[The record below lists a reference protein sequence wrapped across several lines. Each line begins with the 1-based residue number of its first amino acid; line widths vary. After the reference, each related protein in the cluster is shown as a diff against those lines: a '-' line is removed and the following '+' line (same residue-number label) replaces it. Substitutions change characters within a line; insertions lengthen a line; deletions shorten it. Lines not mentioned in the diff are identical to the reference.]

1 MAHMHAPR
9 HRPEPLSLGPQS
21 SQHTSNPAH
30 RAQLLASLRSAPLPQ
45 NQQQYGQAGSYG
57 GHASQAR
64 GYQNPQAAH
73 ALVDFQHAQ
82 SAYMNELQ
90 ATIQHQIIVQQQM
103 EREATYRLLAAQQ
116 QQPQPFTYPA
126 QAPYS
131 AGPRAGSQYAYQQQQ
146 QQQQAHAQYAT
157 APHLVQAQAQAQNPL
172 VASAL
177 ARRQRQEQQR
187 RVSGQEHQPRE
198 HRSTPPV
205 SNRSTPT
212 PPAVILSAPGEPYP
226 DTSSGSE
233 SGETRPST
241 PYGQSQARGAKQNG
255 GRSNQQQQQSQGKQ
269 ASKEA
274 KASRRRSHLDT
285 LTNTL
290 SSATER
296 RLRPAHSADQSLN
309 AGPRHPSPRNSNRS
323 VSDSATSSPSR
334 AAAAAASNAAQL
346 SPRAPAFAP
355 SPPSPPTAYFSNTR
369 AVPPPVPGTATATRQ
384 PRGPPTDFEA
394 TNFSAR
400 IRAKA
405 IVSLKARSGR
415 SAAQNEH
422 GQQASLAAPAVLA
435 V

>member
-1 MAHMHAPR
+1 MHVPR
-9 HRPEPLSLGPQS
+9 HRPEPLSLGPHS

-45 NQQQYGQAGSYG
+45 HQQQYDHANSYGGQAG
-57 GHASQAR
+57 QAR
-64 GYQNPQAAH
+64 SYQNHQAAH
-73 ALVDFQHAQ
+73 ALADFQHVQ

-90 ATIQHQIIVQQQM
+90 ATIQHQILVQQQV

-116 QQPQPFTYPA
+116 QPQPFAYPA

-131 AGPRAGSQYAYQQQQ
+131 AGPHAGSQYAYQQQQ
-146 QQQQAHAQYAT
+146 QQHPHAQHAT
-157 APHLVQAQAQAQNPL
+157 APHLVQAQAQAQAQAPNPL

-177 ARRQRQEQQR
+177 ARRQRQEQQLR
-187 RVSGQEHQPRE
+187 ASGQEHQPRE
-198 HRSTPPV
+198 HRSTPPA

-226 DTSSGSE
+226 DTLSGSE

-241 PYGQSQARGAKQNG
+241 PYRQVQAKGARQNG
-255 GRSNQQQQQSQGKQ
+255 GRANQQPQVQGKQ
-269 ASKEA
+269 SSNEA
-274 KASRRRSHLDT
+274 KATRRRSHLDT

-296 RLRPAHSADQSLN
+296 RLRPAQSADQSLS
-309 AGPRHPSPRNSNRS
+309 ASGPRHPSPRNSNRS
-323 VSDSATSSPSR
+323 VSDSVASSPSR
-334 AAAAAASNAAQL
+334 AAAAAASSAAQL
-346 SPRAPAFAP
+346 SPRAAAFSP

-369 AVPPPVPGTATATRQ
+369 AAPPPVPGTATATRQ
-384 PRGPPTDFEA
+384 PRGPPTDFDA
-394 TNFSAR
+394 TNFTAR

-405 IVSLKARSGR
+405 IESLRARSGR
-415 SAAQNEH
+415 PMAQNEH
-422 GQQASLAAPAVLA
+422 GQASLAAPAVLS

>member
-45 NQQQYGQAGSYG
+45 HQQQYGQAGSYG

-73 ALVDFQHAQ
+73 ALADFQHAQ

-90 ATIQHQIIVQQQM
+90 ATIQHQILVQQQM

-116 QQPQPFTYPA
+116 QQPQPFAYPA

-131 AGPRAGSQYAYQQQQ
+131 AGPHAGSQYAYQQQQ
-146 QQQQAHAQYAT
+146 HPHAQYAT
-157 APHLVQAQAQAQNPL
+157 APHLVQAQAQSQAQAQNPL

-187 RVSGQEHQPRE
+187 RVSGPEHQPRE
-198 HRSTPPV
+198 HRSTPPA

-241 PYGQSQARGAKQNG
+241 PYGQSQARGVRQNG
-255 GRSNQQQQQSQGKQ
+255 GRANQQQQQQGKQ
-269 ASKEA
+269 SSKEA
-274 KASRRRSHLDT
+274 KAARRRSHLDT

-296 RLRPAHSADQSLN
+296 RLRPAQSADQSLG
-309 AGPRHPSPRNSNRS
+309 ASPRHPSPRNSNRS
-323 VSDSATSSPSR
+323 VSDSAMSSPSR

-400 IRAKA
+400 IRSKA
-405 IVSLKARSGR
+405 IESLRARSGR
-415 SAAQNEH
+415 SPAQNEH

-435 V
+435 A

>member
-21 SQHTSNPAH
+21 SQHTANPSH

-45 NQQQYGQAGSYG
+45 HQQQHGYPSSYG
-57 GHASQAR
+57 GNASQTR
-64 GYQNPQAAH
+64 RYQDPPAAH
-73 ALVDFQHAQ
+73 ALADFQHAQ
-82 SAYMNELQ
+82 SAYMTELQ
-90 ATIQHQIIVQQQM
+90 ATIQHQILFQQQM

-116 QQPQPFTYPA
+116 QQPQAFAYPA

-131 AGPRAGSQYAYQQQQ
+131 AGPYAGSQYAYQQQQ
-146 QQQQAHAQYAT
+146 QHAHSQYAT
-157 APHLVQAQAQAQNPL
+157 APHLVQPQAQAQGQAQNPL

-187 RVSGQEHQPRE
+187 RVSGQEHQSRD
-198 HRSTPPV
+198 H
-205 SNRSTPT
+205 RSTPT
-212 PPAVILSAPGEPYP
+212 PPAVVLSAPGEPYP

-241 PYGQSQARGAKQNG
+241 PYEQSQSYAKGARQNG
-255 GRSNQQQQQSQGKQ
+255 ARPNQHSQQQGKQ

-296 RLRPAHSADQSLN
+296 RLRPAHSADQSLSSS
-309 AGPRHPSPRNSNRS
+309 GSPRHSSSRNSNRS
-323 VSDSATSSPSR
+323 VSDSATASPSR
-334 AAAAAASNAAQL
+334 AATAAASSAAQL
-346 SPRAPAFAP
+346 SPRAPVFAP

-384 PRGPPTDFEA
+384 PRGPPTDFEG

-405 IVSLKARSGR
+405 IESLRARSGR
-415 SAAQNEH
+415 SAQSA
-422 GQQASLAAPAVLA
+422 QASLAAPAVLA
-435 V
+435 A